1 MRADGVGDALC
12 LAPLVCALRHA
23 GHELGVLLSTAN
35 AQAFAARAFEHVHVV
50 ERIPWPAHGSTPA
63 SYERARAQALAVR
76 YDVALIASEEPEGY
90 RFARDAGVQERV
102 GFVNGWEKPFKSL
115 QTRRQLTRVLIRS
128 ASAARAG
135 EHEVQTL
142 FRLGEG
148 LHAEERPTRD
158 PQRLRPLLVDDV
170 ARAGDAR
177 IAFQVVA
184 KTFAGGIEPSATI
197 VREIAKHFP
206 VVVFGSSA
214 DAGLTH
220 ALGAAAG
227 TAERVFNR
235 VADWREALA
244 RMRAVV
250 TPDSGAAHLAGM
262 AGVPCVDLFPAGRR
276 AAADVVRWSPWA
288 SASRTLIAGPEPS
301 SDARAVVASLR
312 EILDGR

>member
-1 MRADGVGDALC
+1 
-12 LAPLVCALRHA
+12 LAPLVSALRDA

-35 AQAFAARAFEHVHVV
+35 AQVFATRAFERVHVV
-50 ERIPWPAHGSTPA
+50 ERIPWPAHGSTPT
-63 SYERARAQALAVR
+63 SYERAHAQAVTAR

-90 RFARDAGVQERV
+90 RFACSAGIRERV
-102 GFVNGWEKPFKSL
+102 GFVNGWGKPFKSL
-115 QTRRQLTRVLIRS
+115 QTRRLLTRALVRS
-128 ASAARAG
+128 ASATRAG

-148 LHAEERPTRD
+148 LHAEARPTRD
-158 PQRLRPLLVDDV
+158 PRRLRPLIVDDV
-170 ARAGDAR
+170 AREEDAR

-184 KTFAGGIEPSATI
+184 KTFGGGIEPSAAI
-197 VREIAKHFP
+197 AREIARHFP

-220 ALGAAAG
+220 ALASAAG
-227 TAERVFNR
+227 TAEQIFER
-235 VADWREALA
+235 VAEWREALT

-262 AGVPCVDLFPAGRR
+262 AGVPCVDLFRPGRH
-276 AAADVVRWSPWA
+276 AAADVMRWSPWA